1 MSSNLKSSPSD
12 SMTEQDTPIFCR
24 GSRLCPPHVNGTPN
38 FFDLLPCLLKKEK
51 KLKRFLIFQTSY
63 NVSKDCTTVRMP
75 EQKKRTVQMLN
86 SVSKILSR
94 KKKKQK
100 FQLHICLRHQALRLL
115 ITMRLLIT
123 SLKLLLRELI
133 YQLLLMVKANQLELF
148 RRANCQDLR
157 RLIRLQR
164 HLPLIPRQF
173 LSWVR
178 SLPIVS

>member
-1 MSSNLKSSPSD
+1 M
-12 SMTEQDTPIFCR
+12 
-24 GSRLCPPHVNGTPN
+24 G
-38 FFDLLPCLLKKEK
+38 
-51 KLKRFLIFQTSY
+51 
-63 NVSKDCTTVRMP
+63 
-75 EQKKRTVQMLN
+75 
-86 SVSKILSR
+86 
-94 KKKKQK
+94 K

-178 SLPIVS
+178 SLPILNVSGLTLAVEQNIPKKCASKDLTTACPDKALITKSVNMWMIIPKLIWFHIPKIAPNFILVRTWVGEGAILLT